1 MPSPKAHEQVPMST
15 QPVVHG
21 STVPTQSLPRM
32 PTAKPTS
39 PALHQKKRKPD
50 EEEVRTARIRER
62 IRLGALKKQRKAMKF
77 VETSLV
83 GARAYAH
90 KNKAPGIR

>member
-1 MPSPKAHEQVPMST
+1 MPIPKVHKHKPMSI

-32 PTAKPTS
+32 PTAEPPS

-50 EEEVRTARIRER
+50 EEEVRTALIRER
-62 IRLGALKKQRKAMKF
+62 IRLGALKKQRKAMN
-77 VETSLV
+77 
-83 GARAYAH
+83 R
-90 KNKAPGIR
+90 